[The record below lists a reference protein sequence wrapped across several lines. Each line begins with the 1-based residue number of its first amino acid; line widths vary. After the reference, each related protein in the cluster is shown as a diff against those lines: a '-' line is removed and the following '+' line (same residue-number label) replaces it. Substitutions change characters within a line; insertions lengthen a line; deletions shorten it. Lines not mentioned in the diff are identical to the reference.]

1 MTKGMNVAIKKDK
14 NNSDC
19 ETNEGKNSNGN
30 IVPTNKLLEK
40 SGAGNKRKP
49 PIKPTVIDM

>member
-40 SGAGNKRKP
+40 SGAGNKRNHQLNP
-49 PIKPTVIDM
+49 QY